1 MCRARPGPRCSDTG
15 SRRMHAASNHYAAM
29 VARDGTIEAAGRRPT
44 ARQRRSTA
52 NALKRVEAAKRVYYA
67 TPAGQKS
74 LRESIESDYN
84 HLNTLD
90 FGTPASTERDA
101 FERALRRVERREQAL
116 EEGAERRK
124 NSYRDLSL
132 VKEER
137 SQIREVNRARGGT
150 MGPNGHP
157 TSRQLSD
164 AEKQDKN
171 RALSFKPWDDEQVAR
186 AESWVET
193 GTETQWQE
201 NDATKP
207 PVSIRGSETEIGTEK
222 AVPSSSK
229 AFRMNCPDGNIVEA
243 RFDTHI
249 TKNSDGKFVVT
260 TRQSV
265 ASSWE
270 DASGIDQTT
279 SQLGRLMGTDA
290 EGSRSRT
297 NLVGA
302 YDSLEAAQAAATTE
316 QGRISET
323 GYASAAKTGRNMF
336 INKARRTA
344 LPLQNSGTGAYTP
357 ETGRVNRGRQAGA
370 WFRYRVTADAT
381 V

>member
-15 SRRMHAASNHYAAM
+15 SRRMHAATNHFAAM
-29 VARDGTIEAAGRRPT
+29 TARDTQIVESGRTPT
-44 ARQRRSTA
+44 ARQRRSTL
-52 NALKRVEAAKRVYYA
+52 NAGKRVEAAKRVYYA
-67 TPAGQKS
+67 TPAGQRS
-74 LRESIESDYN
+74 LREDIESDYN
-84 HLNTLD
+84 HLNTLEI
-90 FGTPASTERDA
+90 GTAGSLQRDA
-101 FERALRRVERREQAL
+101 FERAQRRVERREQAL
-116 EEGAERRK
+116 EEGVERRQG
-124 NSYRDLSL
+124 SYKDLAL
-132 VKEER
+132 VKGER
-137 SQIREVNRARGGT
+137 SQIRDVNRARGGT

-157 TSRQLSD
+157 TSQKLTD
-164 AEKQDKN
+164 AEKSVRN
-171 RALSFKPWDDEQVAR
+171 RALSFKPWDDTQVAR

-201 NDATKP
+201 NDATNP
-207 PVSIRGSETEIGTEK
+207 PVSIRGSDVEIGREK

-249 TKNSDGKFVVT
+249 TQNSDGKYVVT

-265 ASSWE
+265 AASWE

-297 NLVGA
+297 SLVGT
-302 YDSLEAAQAAATTE
+302 YDSLDDAKAASVTAQE
-316 QGRISET
+316 DISET
-323 GYASAAKTGRNMF
+323 GYASAAKTGRNML

-344 LPLQNSGTGAYTP
+344 LPLQNSGTGTAAPELGTP
-357 ETGRVNRGRQAGA
+357 NRRRQSGA
-370 WFRYRVTADAT
+370 WFRYRETAPVTA
-381 V
+381 